1 MVSVSPE
8 EAALSSDSPT
18 IHDFQISYDFKYIF
32 ENHQCVVSQI
42 KTILKQLLGHVPGED
57 FDQYTD
63 SHAVATRHQKSTPK
77 ISVDDKQSVNT
88 EA

>member
-42 KTILKQLLGHVPGED
+42 KTILKQLW
-57 FDQYTD
+57 DQVKTLN
-63 SHAVATRHQKSTPK
+63 SIFSKLKFHSSKIANKNFQKN
-77 ISVDDKQSVNT
+77 QSKRSKN
-88 EA
+88 